1 MISLHKTFRV
11 VFEEKEKQ
19 QKQREKGCQEQ
30 AVTYVDTN
38 RSGLILYFTASII
51 LYVFRNIS
59 VVLESK
65 DLSED
70 FEEEGLNHDPSGPNS
85 KVYILLRQMFW
96 IPISDVPQSCKIF
109 LQQKRIWHCFEIT
122 WSSWKTLKAKTWRCG
137 CLDQEGGGVPGEW
150 IFQKISSYLWANIK
164 AERQELVIYR
174 KLPYW

>member
-38 RSGLILYFTASII
+38 RSGLNLYFTASII

-85 KVYILLRQMFW
+85 KVYILLRQMF
-96 IPISDVPQSCKIF
+96 
-109 LQQKRIWHCFEIT
+109 
-122 WSSWKTLKAKTWRCG
+122 
-137 CLDQEGGGVPGEW
+137 
-150 IFQKISSYLWANIK
+150 
-164 AERQELVIYR
+164 
-174 KLPYW
+174 

>member
-85 KVYILLRQMFW
+85 KVYILLRQMF
-96 IPISDVPQSCKIF
+96 
-109 LQQKRIWHCFEIT
+109 
-122 WSSWKTLKAKTWRCG
+122 
-137 CLDQEGGGVPGEW
+137 
-150 IFQKISSYLWANIK
+150 
-164 AERQELVIYR
+164 
-174 KLPYW
+174 